1 MNTYTKDLIKYLKE
15 YITEERKNL
24 FEDKILERTR
34 SITIVL
40 EDIFQARNISASM
53 RSADCF
59 GVQDVHIIE
68 NNNSFADDTE
78 VSLGASKWITV
89 NKFNQQEHNT
99 IEAINTL
106 KSKGHTI
113 IACTPH
119 KSDITLEEINLN
131 NKVALIFG
139 TELKGVSEQALSMA
153 DYKMSIPMY
162 GFTESLNISVSVTIC
177 LQYLTSQLRKANNKW
192 QLNNAEQNEVMVHWL
207 MNSIKSSKQIVEAFN
222 KKHKTK

>member
-1 MNTYTKDLIKYLKE
+1 MNTDTNNLISHLQE
-15 YITEERKNL
+15 CITAERKHL
-24 FEDKILERTR
+24 LEDKILERTR

-40 EDIFQARNISASM
+40 ENIFQARNISASM

-68 NNNSFADDTE
+68 NDNKFEDDTE

-89 NKFNQQEHNT
+89 NKFNQKKNNT
-99 IEAINTL
+99 IDAITSL
-106 KSKGHTI
+106 KSEGYKI

-119 KSDITLEEINLN
+119 KPEITLEEIDLN

-139 TELKGVSEQALSMA
+139 TEVRGISAQALNMA

-162 GFTESLNISVSVTIC
+162 GFTESLNISVSVSIC
-177 LQYLTSQLRKANNKW
+177 LQHLTTQLRKGDKKW
-192 QLNNAEQNEVMVHWL
+192 QLNDVAQNEVLLQWL
-207 MNSIKSSKQIVEAFN
+207 MNSIKSSKQIAEAFR
-222 KKHKTK
+222 KTHKRK